1 MKKDKVEEMNLK
13 NSMMSSSG
21 SSRGGQKYT
30 RDSLIELD
38 NQIKDI
44 QTGFEAELE
53 SLIDMYK
60 GFQKRK
66 SQGFL
71 AADKATE
78 EFITLKSNNSS
89 IRETAELLCQELSD
103 DEGTYRAVD
112 IVFDASLGKDG
123 DAPPRPPPPSGGG
136 QYSSLAPPR
145 PPPPD
150 TDDEADNMFE
160 HAPTPSQGPIMMAA
174 HELHQEV
181 RQWSSKD
188 NDIIAAAK
196 KMALLMAKLSQLVQE
211 DSGSKRD
218 LIAIAKAIAE
228 SSDEV
233 TRLAKELAKECT
245 DKRMRTNL
253 LQVCE
258 RIPTIGT
265 QLKILST
272 VKATMLGAQGTDEDI
287 EATEMLVGNAQ
298 NLMQSVKQT
307 VTAAEAASIKIRTD
321 AGIKLKWVRKQPWY
335 HY

>member
-1 MKKDKVEEMNLK
+1 MVQFAKSVAMNIDDQAAV
-13 NSMMSSSG
+13 SG
-21 SSRGGQKYT
+21 WRRQNQ
-30 RDSLIELD
+30 SLL
-38 NQIKDI
+38 
-44 QTGFEAELE
+44 EAVQ
-53 SLIDMYK
+53 
-60 GFQKRK
+60 GVHQAV
-66 SQGFL
+66 SQH
-71 AADKATE
+71 
-78 EFITLKSNNSS
+78 S
-89 IRETAELLCQELSD
+89 
-103 DEGTYRAVD
+103 
-112 IVFDASLGKDG
+112 GKDQQPPLPPYPDLG
-123 DAPPRPPPPSGGG
+123 NLNLRLEEDEDAPPRPPPPSGNYGI
-136 QYSSLAPPR
+136 YAPPR

-211 DSGSKRD
+211 DSGSKRE

-307 VTAAEAASIKIRTD
+307 VRAAEAASIKIRTD
-321 AGIKLKWVRKQPWY
+321 SGYMMRWIRKRPWY
-335 HY
+335 T